1 MAVQLIVLR
10 GVPEDEAEDIR
21 KLLREARIDYYE
33 TPEGNWGVSLP
44 AIWLQDDSALERAE
58 RLLAEYQAKRVEKV
72 RDDYDR
78 QAKEH
83 KLGRMVDRF
92 RDEPLRIL
100 IYLAIVAAVL
110 YFSTMP
116 FLSLGNP

>member
-1 MAVQLIVLR
+1 MGVQLIVLR

-44 AIWLQDDSALERAE
+44 AIWVQNDDALERAQQ
-58 RLLAEYQAKRVEKV
+58 LLADYQAKRVEQA

-78 QAKEH
+78 QAREH
-83 KLGRMVDRF
+83 NLGRMLDRF